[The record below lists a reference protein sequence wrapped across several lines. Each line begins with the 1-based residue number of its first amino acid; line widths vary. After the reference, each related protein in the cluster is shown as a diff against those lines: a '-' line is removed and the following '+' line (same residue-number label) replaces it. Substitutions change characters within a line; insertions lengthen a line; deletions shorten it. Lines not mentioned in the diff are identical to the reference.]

1 MAAEITVLELTDDSS
16 VAEARALVVAKAPEH
31 GATYVVQ
38 QSPAEVAE
46 GSLSPRRVAVIE
58 FENVEGARAFL
69 ATNEYAELK
78 VVRAAAGADVSVVLV
93 DGS

>member
-38 QSPAEVAE
+38 QSPAEVGGGQLE
-46 GSLSPRRVAVIE
+46 SSTCGR
-58 FENVEGARAFL
+58 
-69 ATNEYAELK
+69 
-78 VVRAAAGADVSVVLV
+78 D
-93 DGS
+93 

>member
-1 MAAEITVLELTDDSS
+1 MAAYITVLELTDDSS
-16 VAEARALVVAKAPEH
+16 FAETRARVVATAPEH
-31 GATYVVQ
+31 GGTYVVQ
-38 QSPAEVAE
+38 QAPAEVAE
-46 GSLSPRRVAVIE
+46 GSLSPRRVGVIE

-78 VVRAAAGADVSVVLV
+78 EVRAAAGSDVSVVLV